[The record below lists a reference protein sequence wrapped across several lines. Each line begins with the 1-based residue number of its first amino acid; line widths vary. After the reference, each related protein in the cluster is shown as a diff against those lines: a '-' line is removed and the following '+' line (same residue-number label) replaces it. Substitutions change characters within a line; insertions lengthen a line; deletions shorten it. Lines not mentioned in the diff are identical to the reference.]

1 MKLALNSQHV
11 LYGQITT
18 TQEFQ
23 ASTPQER
30 NNIICWLGVT
40 EQPLFAPFINI
51 DHVVN
56 DLIDTGGVY
65 LILGTQAGAF
75 KR

>member
-1 MKLALNSQHV
+1 MA
-11 LYGQITT
+11 T

-23 ASTPQER
+23 ASTPQEQ

-51 DHVVN
+51 DHAVN
-56 DLIDTGGVY
+56 DLMDTGEVH
-65 LILGTQAGAF
+65 LILGTQDGAF
-75 KR
+75 KRWEAFKTWGFYSRL